1 MLKCLR
7 FHQTKS
13 TNVFPSIRFKA
24 FRYCSSRHQSIAL
37 FTQNAQNNKVDSA
50 VQRCIHSTA
59 QQSALAQERSKY
71 ESNNLPQST
80 RVVICGGGVMG
91 GK

>member
-7 FHQTKS
+7 LHQTKS
-13 TNVFPSIRFKA
+13 TNVFPST
-24 FRYCSSRHQSIAL
+24 AL
-37 FTQNAQNNKVDSA
+37 FTRNAQNNKVNSS
-50 VQRCIHSTA
+50 VPRCIHSTGVPV
-59 QQSALAQERSKY
+59 QQSALALERSKY
-71 ESNNLPQST
+71 ESITLPQST